1 MIRVFFS
8 FLISSFILL
17 IISCGQT
24 TEEGVSSAVSSANNA
39 VNDTTG
45 TIDDSLFGENEGSIL
60 GDELPKNIVFGKTIL
75 DPNTLKSNE
84 FEESG
89 SDVIKTSY
97 GDYVVVGT
105 SVSWEWPMPDNM
117 EDILLVKLDG
127 ASGDII
133 WNKKIHMR
141 NFDRGPR
148 LLKTMM
154 AIM

>member
-8 FLISSFILL
+8 FLISCFILL

-75 DPNTLKSNE
+75 DPNTSKSNE

-89 SDVIKTSY
+89 SDVIRT
-97 GDYVVVGT
+97 
-105 SVSWEWPMPDNM
+105 
-117 EDILLVKLDG
+117 
-127 ASGDII
+127 A
-133 WNKKIHMR
+133 
-141 NFDRGPR
+141 
-148 LLKTMM
+148 
-154 AIM
+154 